1 MGAFERKVG
10 VAPAENVV
18 EAATVASEDAPD
30 AMSERGSAV
39 GFVEISEKVSEGV
52 ERTLLVVTA
61 AALDAAAVVD
71 AAAADEVLEAAASAT
86 ASLAW
91 WWTLRMP
98 WAETRAGSAS
108 AGRTASIMAELAEV
122 KSVRIR
128 DVRTRSVKRRRNVLE
143 TDE

>member
-18 EAATVASEDAPD
+18 EAATVASEDAPE

-71 AAAADEVLEAAASAT
+71 AAAADEV
-86 ASLAW
+86 
-91 WWTLRMP
+91 
-98 WAETRAGSAS
+98 ETHQRACLGLGA
-108 AGRTASIMAELAEV
+108 
-122 KSVRIR
+122 
-128 DVRTRSVKRRRNVLE
+128 RRRPLSRYQNQGTGSGSQTGNRELMPPVHFP
-143 TDE
+143 TSPHPPQHPRTVHTQCTTTI